1 AWKEQV
7 LTGTS
12 DEEIYHTVM
21 DSMKARENM
30 EMTGGGDVH
39 DSNLVPLVVRFSR

>member
-1 AWKEQV
+1 ESQV
-7 LTGTS
+7 STETS

-30 EMTGGGDVH
+30 EMTGGGHIH
-39 DSNLVPLVVRFSR
+39 DSSLVPLVVRFSR